1 LSHELDA
8 LCWLLGP
15 PRRLSAIAA
24 HASSLEIDTEDV
36 AEMALE
42 FESGA
47 VASVHVD
54 YVRRPA
60 RRSIEL
66 VGEQGVL
73 RWDYQRNVIEHYA
86 PSTRQWQIEEGDPA
100 FERNH
105 MYVDELRH
113 FVACV
118 RNATERPLIDGPQG
132 AAILA
137 LALAALRSSS
147 EGRTI
152 ELGAEDETTRGW
164 LSSLKTRA

>member
-1 LSHELDA
+1 
-8 LCWLLGP
+8 
-15 PRRLSAIAA
+15 
-24 HASSLEIDTEDV
+24 
-36 AEMALE
+36 
-42 FESGA
+42 
-47 VASVHVD
+47 
-54 YVRRPA
+54 
-60 RRSIEL
+60 
-66 VGEQGVL
+66 
-73 RWDYQRNVIEHYA
+73 
-86 PSTRQWQIEEGDPA
+86 
-100 FERNH
+100 